1 MANTKITTNVIADDA
16 ITTAKIADDIALGGN
31 PTTTTQSAG
40 NNTTRIAT
48 TAFVTTAVSGAS
60 ATLTGIDDQS
70 SSNDDQITITDTAV
84 IINEDSDDV
93 DFRVEGNGN
102 ANLLNVNAAKDYVSI
117 GSASDFSAGASVLH
131 LHQPDATSN
140 AYLHITQEDG
150 GATASDGMSIGVLD
164 GGANAVVRLRENG
177 YLSTYTNNTER
188 NRIGNTGKQ
197 SWSAGGV
204 GDVTT
209 QSRDFTF
216 YTEGGSNGVAINSND
231 HRIVFMGGAASSGAG
246 MDTGYFQLEN
256 AGSANVF
263 LNANG
268 TSNIGGGA
276 VNMSSQPMFGVARNA
291 GYLTDDQVW
300 VCDTV
305 DTNVGSHYATAN
317 GKFTAPVAG
326 TYFFTGSVMTHDS
339 SSSTTQVSWSF
350 RKNNSEVKE
359 FRQHK
364 IGSVHCRIDGS
375 MIITLAENDYVT
387 LFVNDS
393 NTSSGWAG
401 SQHPQNHF
409 GGFLIG

>member
-1 MANTKITTNVIADDA
+1 MTTTKVTSNVIADDAITQAKIADDAVGADQLASSAVVTASIVDLNVTTAKIAADAVTGAKIADDTINSEHYASESIDTEHIADLNVTTAKIANDA
-16 ITTAKIADDIALGGN
+16 ITTAKIADDVELGGN

-117 GSASDFSAGASVLH
+117 GSASDFSAGASILH

-150 GATASDGMSIGVLD
+150 GATTSDGMSIGVLD
-164 GGANAVVRLRENG
+164 GGANAVIRLRENG

-188 NRIGNTGKQ
+188 SRLGNTGKQ
-197 SWSAGGV
+197 SWSAGGI

-231 HRIVFMGGAASSGAG
+231 HRIVFMGGAASSGSG
-246 MDTGYFQLEN
+246 MDSGYFQL
-256 AGSANVF
+256 
-263 LNANG
+263 
-268 TSNIGGGA
+268 
-276 VNMSSQPMFGVARNA
+276 
-291 GYLTDDQVW
+291 
-300 VCDTV
+300 
-305 DTNVGSHYATAN
+305 
-317 GKFTAPVAG
+317 
-326 TYFFTGSVMTHDS
+326 
-339 SSSTTQVSWSF
+339 
-350 RKNNSEVKE
+350 
-359 FRQHK
+359 
-364 IGSVHCRIDGS
+364 
-375 MIITLAENDYVT
+375 
-387 LFVNDS
+387 
-393 NTSSGWAG
+393 
-401 SQHPQNHF
+401 
-409 GGFLIG
+409 